1 MGNIIA
7 ALVATA
13 VLSRE
18 GVSYYWALIIPAAA
32 NATWGLVIYL
42 FLPPHPE
49 EIGLES
55 PKDTEKVR
63 CRGLALE
70 NPVFDI

>member
-18 GVSYYWALIIPAAA
+18 GVSYYWALLIPAAA
-32 NATWGLVIYL
+32 NAFWAFVIYF

-49 EIGLES
+49 ELGLEA
-55 PKDTEKVR
+55 PKDTEKVKI
-63 CRGLALE
+63 E
-70 NPVFDI
+70 